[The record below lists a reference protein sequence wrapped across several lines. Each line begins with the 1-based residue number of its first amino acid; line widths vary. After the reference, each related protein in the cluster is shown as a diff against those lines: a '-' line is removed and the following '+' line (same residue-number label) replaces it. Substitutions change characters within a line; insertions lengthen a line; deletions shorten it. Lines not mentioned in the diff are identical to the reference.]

1 MPFLYQTFYNFRN
14 LKNDTIDLSN
24 REVYFVGENGQG
36 KSNILESLY
45 YAAYG
50 ISFRTHIDSQIVKKG
65 EKDFSINAFYK
76 NEKETSTKVS
86 VIFEN
91 GKKRIE
97 KDGRKVQDRKELIN
111 TIPCILFCHDD
122 MRFATGE
129 PESRRFFIDQSL
141 TLYDNMYIDDLRNYK
156 KVLKNRNQILKTKQY
171 DMLDVYDAQLAQYGL
186 IVQQKRKKAIFQF
199 NQIFGKIYE
208 EISGIEGVS
217 ISYEPSWKFTNPQ
230 NVDNSVQNSG
240 DFSEKNFFP
249 ATQDI
254 ISLLLSRRD
263 SDKVLETSL
272 SGPHR
277 DKINFI
283 KDGHLFIQVAST
295 GQCRLISLLLR
306 VAQAIYYTRATGL
319 KPVLLMDDVLLELDP
334 DKRAK
339 LTAMLPEYE
348 QLFCT
353 FLPGE
358 PYERYMHDTTKI
370 YKIEKGEWHE

>member
-1 MPFLYQTFYNFRN
+1 MPFLYQTFFNFRN

-76 NEKETSTKVS
+76 NEKETSTKIS

-97 KDGRKVQDRKELIN
+97 KDSKKIHDRKELIN

-129 PESRRFFIDQSL
+129 PEYRRFFIDQSL
-141 TLYDNMYIDDLRNYK
+141 TLYDNLYIDDLRNYK
-156 KVLKNRNQILKTKQY
+156 KVLKSRNQVLKNKQY
-171 DMLDVYDAQLAQYGL
+171 DMLDVYDEQLVQYGL

-199 NQIFGKIYE
+199 NEIFGKIYE

-217 ISYEPSWKFTNPQ
+217 ISYEPSWKITNPQ

-240 DFSEKNFFP
+240 NVSEKIFFP
-249 ATQDI
+249 ASQDI

-263 SDKVLETSL
+263 SDKVLETTL

-283 KDGHLFIQVAST
+283 KDGRPFVQIAST

-306 VAQAIYYTRATGL
+306 VAQAIYYTRATGF

-358 PYERYMHDTTKI
+358 PYERYMHDTTKV
-370 YKIEKGEWHE
+370 YKIDKGEWHE